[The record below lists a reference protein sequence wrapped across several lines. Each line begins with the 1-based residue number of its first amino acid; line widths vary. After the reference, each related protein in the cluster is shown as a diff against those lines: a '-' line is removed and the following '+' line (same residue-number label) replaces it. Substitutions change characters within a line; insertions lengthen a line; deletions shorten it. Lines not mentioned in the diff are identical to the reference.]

1 MRNFEEKESLLKK
14 PLWQMTGEEFLMLHR
29 NAEEE
34 KEENAGQKK
43 YAYGIQQLSDYIG
56 CCQSTVYELKKKGVL
71 DEAIVSHV
79 GRKIVFDA
87 EKARVL
93 ASEYQS
99 DQRHKKR
106 VL

>member
-1 MRNFEEKESLLKK
+1 MPSSISIFCLYKKNKGFYKLFQICITLLDN
-14 PLWQMTGEEFLMLHR
+14 LH
-29 NAEEE
+29 
-34 KEENAGQKK
+34 
-43 YAYGIQQLSDYIG
+43 LLTS
-56 CCQSTVYELKKKGVL
+56 VYHDLKKKGVL

-99 DQRHKKR
+99 DQRQKK
-106 VL
+106 

>member
-1 MRNFEEKESLLKK
+1 MSYN
-14 PLWQMTGEEFLMLHR
+14 R
-29 NAEEE
+29 NALGIQATEEP
-34 KEENAGQKK
+34 NTK
-43 YAYGIQQLSDYIG
+43 YAYGIQELSDYIG
-56 CCQSTVYELKKKGVL
+56 CCQSTIYDLKKKGVL

-99 DQRHKKR
+99 DQRQKK
-106 VL
+106 